1 MPCEPYQ
8 NALIEA
14 AASGAVPQGELRAH
28 LAACAACRTAFAQE
42 QSLFSSMDEGLR
54 AAADAEIPA
63 SLLPRVRARLA
74 DEAAPRRSWTQ
85 PVIFAAA
92 SAALVFAIFL
102 FVRPHH
108 TRPANQ
114 AKQTPQ
120 IPVSETPVTNARGQN
135 SGPAPL
141 VISSNVNNSQTP
153 GRSTLL
159 RPVASSQPEVLVPP
173 DEREAFFSFVF
184 TVQKRR
190 DVAAALLAASPQK
203 QDVLVTV
210 EPLQIADLEVKPLE
224 RRETEISG
232 RAGEQ
237 R

>member
-1 MPCEPYQ
+1 MLCEPYQ

-14 AASGAVPQGELRAH
+14 AAFGAVPQGELRAH
-28 LAACAACRTAFAQE
+28 LAACVACRTAFAQE
-42 QSLFSSMDEGLR
+42 QSLLSSMDEGLR
-54 AAADAEIPA
+54 AAANAEIPA

-85 PVIFAAA
+85 PMVFAAA

-102 FVRPHH
+102 FVRPYH
-108 TRPANQ
+108 TRPDNQ

-120 IPVSETPVTNARGQN
+120 IAVSETPVTNARGQN
-135 SGPAPL
+135 SSPAPL

-159 RPVASSQPEVLVPP
+159 RPVTSSQPAVLVPP

-184 TVQKRR
+184 TVQQRR
-190 DVAAALLAASPQK
+190 DVAAALFAPSPKK

-224 RRETEISG
+224 GRETEISG

>member
-8 NALIEA
+8 DAVIEA
-14 AASGAVPQGELRAH
+14 AASGSAPQGELRGH

-54 AAADAEIPA
+54 AVANAEVPA

-74 DEAAPRRSWTQ
+74 DEAAPRRMWAQSL
-85 PVIFAAA
+85 IFGAA
-92 SAALVFAIFL
+92 SVALAFAIFL
-102 FVRPHH
+102 VVRPHH
-108 TRPANQ
+108 ARPDNQ
-114 AKQTPQ
+114 AKQIPQ
-120 IPVSETPVTNARGQN
+120 IPVSETPATNVRGQN
-135 SGPAPL
+135 SGPATQI
-141 VISSNVNNSQTP
+141 VSSNVNNPKTP

-184 TVQKRR
+184 AVQQHG
-190 DVAAALLAASPQK
+190 DVAAALLAPSPKK
-203 QDVLVTV
+203 QDGLVTV

-224 RRETEISG
+224 GRETEISV
-232 RAGEQ
+232 RVGEQ
-237 R
+237 H